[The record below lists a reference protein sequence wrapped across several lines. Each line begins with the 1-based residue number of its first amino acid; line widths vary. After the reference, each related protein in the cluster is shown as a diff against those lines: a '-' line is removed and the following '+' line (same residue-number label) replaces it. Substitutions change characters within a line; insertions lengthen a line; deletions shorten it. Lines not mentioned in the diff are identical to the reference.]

1 MQAYFWPIPNPTWA
15 NDDLPQAVQ
24 DYLTGL
30 GFTVQ
35 GVSLRTEPSALSI
48 VADQDPTVALNA
60 YTGQPSAGRNK
71 LLQARDIAFAYRDK
85 VLAQQ
90 AVTAAETAKA
100 LAAAITLIERLARMD

>member
-1 MQAYFWPIPNPTWA
+1 MQAYLWPIPNPNWA

-35 GVSLRTEPSALSI
+35 GVSLRTEPPTLSI
-48 VADQDPTVALNA
+48 VADQDPTNTLNA

-71 LLQARDIAFAYRDK
+71 LLQARNIALAFRDK
-85 VLAQQ
+85 VALNPALF
-90 AVTAAETAKA
+90 TENDKA
-100 LAAAITLIERLARMD
+100 TAAAITLIERLARMD